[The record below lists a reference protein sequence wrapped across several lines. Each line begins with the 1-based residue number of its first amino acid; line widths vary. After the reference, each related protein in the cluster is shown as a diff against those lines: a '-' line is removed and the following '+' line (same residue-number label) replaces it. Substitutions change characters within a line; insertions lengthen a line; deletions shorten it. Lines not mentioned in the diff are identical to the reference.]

1 MAFTDTERRKAILNT
16 YAEAARE
23 LRRRHID
30 EYWEILQQLQEE
42 RGITVRPRRTKDER
56 RRADIAQGQQE

>member
-42 RGITVRPRRTKDER
+42 RGISVRPRRTKDER
-56 RRADIAQGQQE
+56 RRADIAAEQRE

>member
-23 LRRRHID
+23 LRRRHAD
-30 EYWEILQQLQEE
+30 EYGEILQQLQEE
-42 RGITVRPRRTKDER
+42 RGIAVRPRRTKDER
-56 RRADIAQGQQE
+56 RRADITQGQQE

>member
-23 LRRRHID
+23 LRRRHAD
-30 EYWEILQQLQEE
+30 EYGEILQQLQEQ

-56 RRADIAQGQQE
+56 RRADIAQGKQE